1 MGVYLGS
8 NDLLGGGGGGQGALL
23 SDPTLMN
30 RTYVYTPRCE
40 AKTAESSHVF
50 IYTPG
55 MHASFFHVDRGGSG
69 NLALSTVDTYLT
81 THDITNAA
89 GGILHVLQ
97 FPALYAGAVGDTS
110 TCRITLD
117 GEEYVISTSLK
128 QIDNFGYYKPLMGN
142 YVLGGMTRIGNNAGT
157 GVDTNNFGNHY
168 RGKHSSA
175 GNRFTNGFDGGS
187 DNASMYTYVP
197 TVASKG
203 QLGGVRF
210 KESLK
215 VEFKADKV
223 TAGSYGANKVGSL
236 VTTF

>member
-8 NDLLGGGGGGQGALL
+8 NNLLGGGGGGQGALL
-23 SDPTLMN
+23 DDPTLMN
-30 RTYVYTPRCE
+30 RTFVYTPRCE
-40 AKTAESSHVF
+40 AKNAESGHAF
-50 IYTPG
+50 IYTAAV
-55 MHASFFHVDRGGSG
+55 HAAFFNANRGGSG
-69 NLALSTVDTYLT
+69 NLSLSTVDTYLT
-81 THDITNAA
+81 THDITNSA

-97 FPALYAGAVGDTS
+97 FPALYAGVVGDTS

-117 GEEYVISTSLK
+117 GEEYVISTSLVTADT
-128 QIDNFGYYKPLMGN
+128 QGYYKPLMGN
-142 YVLGGMTRIGNNAGT
+142 YVLGGMANVSTAAPVGT
-157 GVDTNNFGNHY
+157 AANNFGNHY
-168 RGKHSSA
+168 RGKHASP
-175 GNRFTNGFDGGS
+175 GNKFDNGFDGGS
-187 DNASMYTYVP
+187 DNANMYTYIP

-223 TAGSYGANKVGSL
+223 GAGGYACNNVGSL

>member
-8 NDLLGGGGGGQGALL
+8 NNLLGGGGGQGALL

-30 RTYVYTPRCE
+30 RTFVYTPRCE
-40 AKTAESSHVF
+40 AKNAEHTHGF
-50 IYTPG
+50 IYTAG
-55 MHASFFHVDRGGSG
+55 VHATFFDVNRGGSG
-69 NLALSTVDTYLT
+69 NLSLSTVDTYLT
-81 THDITNAA
+81 THDITNSA
-89 GGILHVLQ
+89 GGILHLLQ
-97 FPALYAGAVGDTS
+97 FSGLYAGVVGDTS

-117 GEEYVISTSLK
+117 GEEYVISTSLVTADS
-128 QIDNFGYYKPLMGN
+128 QGYYKPLMGN
-142 YVLGGMTRIGNNAGT
+142 YVLGGMAHIYTSAPDGRSR
-157 GVDTNNFGNHY
+157 NNFGNHY
-168 RGKHSSA
+168 RGKHAGA
-175 GNRFTNGFDGGS
+175 GNLFDNGFDGGS
-187 DNASMYTYVP
+187 DGAAMYTYIP

-223 TAGSYGANKVGSL
+223 GAGSYGSNKVGSL